1 MVVNIIILNPKEI
14 EIGYHRWALMALCK
28 TSDFN
33 SYEFYENES
42 FP

>member
-1 MVVNIIILNPKEI
+1 MVVNNVKLNPKEI
-14 EIGYHRWALMALCK
+14 EIGYHRWALMALCQ
-28 TSDFN
+28 TCDFN